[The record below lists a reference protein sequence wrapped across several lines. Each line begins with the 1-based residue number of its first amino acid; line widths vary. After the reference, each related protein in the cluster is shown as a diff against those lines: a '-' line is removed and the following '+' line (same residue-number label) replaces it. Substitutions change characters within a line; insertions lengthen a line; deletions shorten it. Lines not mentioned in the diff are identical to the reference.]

1 MATHLNPETLTGIK
15 IGISVS
21 SVADWLRS
29 ITVQIGGAGCARGS
43 GVVWHSDGL
52 IITNAHVAKGR
63 MQSVEFSDGRHMV
76 AREVAR
82 DAGVDLAA
90 LKVELSDLP
99 AAFVR
104 SAREVQPGELVIAI
118 GNPRDGAGAVS
129 TGIVHQ
135 SSGPNTCI
143 LANIRIA
150 PGNSGGPLADA
161 RGYLIGINS
170 AIIGGLGCAVTSDV
184 VQEFLRSAM
193 LEAA

>member
-1 MATHLNPETLTGIK
+1 MATHLNPETLAGIK

-29 ITVQIGGAGCARGS
+29 ITVQVSTAGYACGS
-43 GVVWHSDGL
+43 GVVWRSDGL
-52 IITNAHVAKGR
+52 IVTNAHVARGR
-63 MQSVEFSDGRHMV
+63 TQSVEFGDGRRVM
-76 AREVAR
+76 ARTVAR

-90 LKVELSDLP
+90 LKAELNGLP
-99 AAFVR
+99 AALVR
-104 SAREVQPGELVIAI
+104 SAREVHPGELVIAI
-118 GNPRDGAGAVS
+118 GNPWDGAGAVS

-135 SSGPNTCI
+135 SSGPGARI

-161 RGYLIGINS
+161 RGYVIGVNS
-170 AIIGGLGCAVTSDV
+170 TIIGGLGCAVTSDA
-184 VQEFLRSAM
+184 VQDFLRSAM

>member
-1 MATHLNPETLTGIK
+1 VATHLNPETLAGIK

-29 ITVQIGGAGCARGS
+29 ITVRISAVGYARGS
-43 GVVWHSDGL
+43 GVVWRSDGL

-63 MQSVEFSDGRHMV
+63 TQTVEFGNGRRMV
-76 AREVAR
+76 ARTVAR
-82 DAGVDLAA
+82 DANVDLAA

-104 SAREVQPGELVIAI
+104 SAREMHPGELVIAI
-118 GNPRDGAGAVS
+118 GNPWDGDGAVS
-129 TGIVHQ
+129 SGIVHQ
-135 SSGPNTCI
+135 PSGTGKCI
-143 LANIRIA
+143 LADIRIA

-161 RGYLIGINS
+161 KGFVIGVNS
-170 AIIGGLGCAVTSDV
+170 AIIGGLGCAVTSDAV
-184 VQEFLRSAM
+184 EEFLRSAM